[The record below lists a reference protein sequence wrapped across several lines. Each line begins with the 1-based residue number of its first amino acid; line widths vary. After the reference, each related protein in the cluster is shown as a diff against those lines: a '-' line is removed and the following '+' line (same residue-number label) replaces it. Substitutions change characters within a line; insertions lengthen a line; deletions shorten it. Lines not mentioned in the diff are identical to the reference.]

1 MHTPKLLA
9 AALLVST
16 ATAFA
21 APPKYIILD
30 HSTDAVMT
38 KDSALA
44 IWKGQLD
51 AKMMARLTKLY
62 PVSKWGF
69 ISQVEGGFT
78 TDKVCV
84 ITARAMMVPRIT
96 ASRLVFKPS
105 QTSTAF
111 GAQAGATQDQC
122 KELAATKLKEAV
134 ASVASSLI
142 KS

>member
-1 MHTPKLLA
+1 MQTPKLLA
-9 AALLVST
+9 AALLVSVS
-16 ATAFA
+16 AAFA
-21 APPKYIILD
+21 VPPRYIIVD

-44 IWKGQLD
+44 IWTAQVD
-51 AKMMARLTKLY
+51 AKTMARLSKLY

-69 ISQVEGGFT
+69 ISEVEGGFT

-84 ITARAMMVPRIT
+84 ITARAMMLPRIT
-96 ASRLVFKPS
+96 ASRLVYKPS

-111 GAQAGATQDQC
+111 GAQAGATLDQC
-122 KELAATKLKEAV
+122 KQLAASKLKEAI

-142 KS
+142 AP

>member
-1 MHTPKLLA
+1 MNIPKVLA
-9 AALLVST
+9 AALLVSV
-16 ATAFA
+16 ATAHA
-21 APPKYIILD
+21 APAKYIIID
-30 HSTDAVMT
+30 HSTDAVMA
-38 KDSALA
+38 KDNALA
-44 IWKGQLD
+44 IWKGQVD
-51 AKMMARLTKLY
+51 AKTMARLIKLY

-78 TDKVCV
+78 SDKVCV

-111 GAQAGATQDQC
+111 GAQAGATADQC
-122 KELAATKLKEAV
+122 KELAAAKLKEAV
-134 ASVASSLI
+134 ASVSSSLI